1 MMPTAREALLDAA
14 LSALAARP
22 WSAVRMVDVARAAGV
37 SRQTLYNEFGSK
49 DGLAR
54 ALTRRE
60 VTAFYAGVEQAL
72 ADARRGGADASGRLA
87 AAADQALRAARDNPL
102 VRSVLAGGA
111 DERLAAVPGAL
122 RPRPGEVVAELRDR
136 ALQDHAAGPAPAGGP
151 GPGPEELAFACE
163 MTVRLALSYTVAPA
177 RSAREE
183 RAAVARLARAL
194 LTRAW

>member
-1 MMPTAREALLDAA
+1 MPTAREALLDAA

-136 ALQDHAAGPAPAGGP
+136 ALRDHTPGAAPAG